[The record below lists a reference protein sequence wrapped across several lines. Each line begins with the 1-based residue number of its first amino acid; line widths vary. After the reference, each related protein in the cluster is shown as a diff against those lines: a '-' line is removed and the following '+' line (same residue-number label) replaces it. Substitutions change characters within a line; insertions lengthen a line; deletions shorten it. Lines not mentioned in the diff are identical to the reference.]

1 MICIVPLEDS
11 SPLILVQS
19 ARAMF
24 KAYGEFVRNTGNHP
38 GFRFDRLDQ
47 EILEL
52 PDAYSTR
59 NGEVLLAMRRSEVV
73 GCIAYRAVP
82 TPPNPRTCEIK
93 RLFVLPEQRAHGIGS
108 SLVSTCIDRAR
119 AKGYQVACLDTEPE
133 TMAAA
138 HPTYLRLGF
147 VEYERRYSA
156 TEGSVAFLK
165 RPLCELA
172 ESG

>member
-1 MICIVPLEDS
+1 MICIVAVEDS

-19 ARAMF
+19 ARTMF
-24 KAYGEFVRNTGNHP
+24 KAYGEFVRNSGNHP

-119 AKGYQVACLDTEPE
+119 ARGYQLACLDTEPE

-138 HPTYLRLGF
+138 HHTYLRLGF
-147 VEYERRYSA
+147 VEYERHYSA
-156 TEGSVAFLK
+156 TEGPVAFLK
-165 RPLCELA
+165 KPLCELA

>member
-1 MICIVPLEDS
+1 
-11 SPLILVQS
+11 
-19 ARAMF
+19 MF

-82 TPPNPRTCEIK
+82 TPPSPRTCEIK
-93 RLFVLPEQRAHGIGS
+93 RLFVLSEQRAHGIGS
-108 SLVSTCIDRAR
+108 SLVSTCKPPAR
-119 AKGYQVACLDTEPE
+119 IRVGLSQMRRGLPSRSVRTHLPSHCWMVSISSPASSLRRKAQSTRSATRGRSRACLSGHT
-133 TMAAA
+133 
-138 HPTYLRLGF
+138 PTRPG
-147 VEYERRYSA
+147 SA
-156 TEGSVAFLK
+156 GRST
-165 RPLCELA
+165 
-172 ESG
+172 

>member
-11 SPLILVQS
+11 SPLRLVQS

-38 GFRFDRLDQ
+38 GFRFERLDQ

-59 NGEVLLAMRRSEVV
+59 NGEVLLAMRGSEVV

-82 TPPNPRTCEIK
+82 TPPNPSTCEIT
-93 RLFVLPEQRAHGIGS
+93 RLFVLPEQRAHGIGTN
-108 SLVSTCIDRAR
+108 LVSTCITGGHLPQHAPKSLP
-119 AKGYQVACLDTEPE
+119 AGVLALDAGLT
-133 TMAAA
+133 A
-138 HPTYLRLGF
+138 
-147 VEYERRYSA
+147 
-156 TEGSVAFLK
+156 
-165 RPLCELA
+165 
-172 ESG
+172 